1 MNEIWKDIKGY
12 EELYQI
18 SNLGNV
24 KSLSRQHWN
33 GVGWWTSKDR
43 ILVPRTSKNKNH
55 YYSVQ
60 LVKDGVKRS
69 TNIHRIVAEH
79 FIPNPKNKPM
89 VNHIN
94 EDKLD
99 NRVENLEWC
108 NGVYNAT
115 YGKMEEVNKKKRK
128 LVKFTSLSCNVS
140 FVLDYNEDYEN
151 LGFSKR
157 GAIVAISKRKNYRGY
172 KIEYVERQ

>member
-1 MNEIWKDIKGY
+1 MEEIWKNVKGY
-12 EELYQI
+12 EGLYEI

-33 GVGWWTSKDR
+33 GVSWWTSKDR

-60 LVKDGVKRS
+60 LVKNGIKRN

-79 FIPNPKNKPM
+79 FIPNTENKPM

-99 NRVENLEWC
+99 NRAENLEWC
-108 NGVYNAT
+108 DGIYNAT
-115 YGKMEEVNKKKRK
+115 YGNMKGVNQNKRK
-128 LVKFTSLSCNVS
+128 LVKFTHLKDGNS
-140 FVLDYNEDYEN
+140 FVLDEHIEYER
-151 LGFSKR
+151 LGFSKN
-157 GAIVAISKRKNYRGY
+157 AIRQSICYNRNYRGY
-172 KIEYVERQ
+172 KVEYVER